1 MWQLAFK
8 VIKIEGHS
16 PLPKGTPPTPYTT
29 QTAMSLWS
37 DWPGMPEEP
46 SPPSWA
52 FVKAMGVDMDG
63 PGLGSDRLKIH
74 DTLFGF
80 YTVEKTPTH
89 YIFTLVQHPNKLPP
103 GKKTV
108 VPLSVQ
114 MGVGDFNEVTPE
126 KIKS

>member
-1 MWQLAFK
+1 
-8 VIKIEGHS
+8 
-16 PLPKGTPPTPYTT
+16 
-29 QTAMSLWS
+29 
-37 DWPGMPEEP
+37 MPEEP

-52 FVKAMGVDMDG
+52 FVKSMGVDMDG

-74 DTLFGF
+74 DVLFGF

-89 YIFTLVQHPNKLPP
+89 YIFTLVQHASNKHLPA
-103 GKKTV
+103 GKKTI

-114 MGVGDFNEVTPE
+114 MGVGDFYEVTPE

>member
-1 MWQLAFK
+1 
-8 VIKIEGHS
+8 
-16 PLPKGTPPTPYTT
+16 
-29 QTAMSLWS
+29 
-37 DWPGMPEEP
+37 MPEQP
-46 SPPSWA
+46 MDSSWS

-80 YTVEKTPTH
+80 YTVEKTANY
-89 YIFTLVQHPNKLPP
+89 YIFTLVQHANKHLPA

-114 MGVGDFNEVTPE
+114 MGVGDFYEVKPE
-126 KIKS
+126 KIKV

>member
-1 MWQLAFK
+1 
-8 VIKIEGHS
+8 
-16 PLPKGTPPTPYTT
+16 
-29 QTAMSLWS
+29 MSLWS

-89 YIFTLVQHPNKLPP
+89 YIFTLVQHASNKHLPA